1 MARQATAT
9 AGTKAGRSPGLL
21 LVAVLAGVLAAAL
34 MLAYLNNQQGGSSN
48 EPPPVVDTGA
58 TVPVVVAKREIPF
71 GTKLTADM
79 LEVRQLPAVAV
90 LTGAVSDIRELI
102 GKVTTAP
109 IVPGEQFVASKVSD
123 YSGQDTLSYR
133 VPEGRRGVSVQIPH
147 EAWAAAG
154 LVQPGDYVDILALV
168 ALTTTDPDTGEQREY
183 WSARI
188 VAQNVPV
195 LAVAQTLVPVI
206 PQVDKDGNVTGSP
219 ETGYRPVGGGQEFH
233 EAVSV
238 TFGLTP
244 EEAAKVAMI
253 DAMPDSQAQFR
264 ILVRQ
269 TGDQALAPSATWD
282 LLDVI
287 GGR

>member
-34 MLAYLNNQQGGSSN
+34 MLAYLNSQEGS
-48 EPPPVVDTGA
+48 ETP
-58 TVPVVVAKREIPF
+58 TVPAAEGGPTVSVVVAKREIPF
-71 GTKLTADM
+71 GTKITADM
-79 LEVRQLPAVAV
+79 LEVRELPAAAALAGA
-90 LTGAVSDIRELI
+90 LTDPQQLI

-109 IVPGEQFVASKVSD
+109 MVPGEQFVPSKVSD

-168 ALTTTDPDTGEQREY
+168 AVTTTDPATGEEKEY
-183 WSARI
+183 WTARI
-188 VAQNVPV
+188 IAQNVPV
-195 LAVAQTLVPVI
+195 LAVAQTLVPII
-206 PQVDKDGNVTGSP
+206 PQVDRAGNVTGNP
-219 ETGYRPVGGGQEFH
+219 EGGYRPVGNKDFH

-244 EEAAKVAMI
+244 EEAAMVAMV
-253 DAMPDSQAQFR
+253 DAMPDNAAQFR

-269 TGDQALAPSATWD
+269 TGDQKPAPTTTWD
-282 LLDVI
+282 QLEIL
-287 GGR
+287 GGQ